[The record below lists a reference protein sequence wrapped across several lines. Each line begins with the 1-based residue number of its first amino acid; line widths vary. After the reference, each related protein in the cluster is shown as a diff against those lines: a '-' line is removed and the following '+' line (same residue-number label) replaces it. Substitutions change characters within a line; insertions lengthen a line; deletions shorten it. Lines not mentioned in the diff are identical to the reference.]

1 MAKAKRGLGA
11 KGKAILGG
19 LLGTLLLIAA
29 WWIASAVLESQKN
42 YVLPSPYA
50 VLLSLSEALFGAG
63 AGTTYPAVAFTIAR
77 SLGGF
82 LTAFLSAFLLG
93 SLGHE
98 WPFLD
103 AAVAPWNKL
112 SKVFPT
118 AAVSLILVVVFS
130 RDATMMNLIPA
141 ILSFLVAEPILYEGF
156 RNGLRQGPSQ
166 DEREAL
172 ELDAGPRSLPGLLKV
187 ELPAAGGYVLAAVA
201 SSLGLSIKVTI
212 MSEVLA
218 NFSNVN
224 RGIGSLIVQ
233 AQQYALM
240 DKLIAY
246 SLLAVLVS
254 FVFDFASFLIRKG
267 ARLLE
272 ERKEPSEGK
281 DARLE

>member
-1 MAKAKRGLGA
+1 MAKAKRGLGK
-11 KGKAILGG
+11 KGKAFLGG

-63 AGTTYPAVAFTIAR
+63 AGTTYPAVGFTLAR

-82 LTAFLSAFLLG
+82 LSAFLCAFLLG

-118 AAVSLILVVVFS
+118 AAVSLILLVVFS

-172 ELDAGPRSLPGLLKV
+172 ELDAGPHSLPGLFKV

-246 SLLAVLVS
+246 SILAVLVS

-267 ARLLE
+267 AHLLE
-272 ERKEPSEGK
+272 ERKEPSERK